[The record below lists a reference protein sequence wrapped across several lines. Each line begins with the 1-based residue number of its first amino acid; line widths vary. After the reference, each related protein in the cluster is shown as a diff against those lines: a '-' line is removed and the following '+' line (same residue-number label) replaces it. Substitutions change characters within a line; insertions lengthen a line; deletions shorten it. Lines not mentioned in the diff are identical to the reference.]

1 MQTNLFDSTPPPEL
15 PVSKI
20 VVQHNAL
27 VNARFDLSTVEM
39 RLFMAM
45 LSRIGRDDSEFRE
58 MRIPLTEVVALSGR
72 RPSSKDYQQVA
83 GMCNQLVSRILH
95 IERPNPARRANRR
108 NSDPD
113 FDKIP
118 LMAYAKYRGEE
129 GALHVRFNDEVM
141 PYLLQLQR
149 NFTKAQV
156 VQLLKLKSP
165 HSYRIYWLLKE
176 YSAFG
181 TRTITVDQLKA
192 LLNLEGQY
200 KQFPLF
206 RLRVLD
212 RAQLELAK
220 TDLPF
225 EYDLIR
231 QGKGVAEIKFRF
243 TSLAAGEG
251 EALLA
256 ANSAWED
263 ALLQAGVA
271 TASIVAVG
279 ELIERGDVEPGY
291 VQFVVQQQ
299 RERQRGGKVK
309 SLAGS
314 IVAAITKKHLTAEY
328 KEAQRRSAIPA
339 KKPVPARQESTE
351 VRYRLEEL
359 PAIYQTMVRKNLTT
373 ARSFEEH
380 FQTVYL
386 DQGFIIEADNQGV
399 KWAIKRN

>member
-1 MQTNLFDSTPPPEL
+1 MQTNLFDPTPPPEP

-181 TRTITVDQLKA
+181 TRTIAVDQLKA

-212 RAQLELAK
+212 RAQFELAK

-256 ANSAWED
+256 ASSAWED

-271 TASIVAVG
+271 AASIVAIG
-279 ELIERGDVEPGY
+279 ELVERGEVEPGY
-291 VQFVVQQQ
+291 VQYVVQHQ
-299 RERQRGGKVK
+299 RTKSTEGKIK

-328 KEAQRRSAIPA
+328 KEAQKRSVAPA
-339 KKPVPARQESTE
+339 KKPVSARQESSE

-373 ARSFEEH
+373 AASFEEH

-386 DQGFIIEADNQGV
+386 DQGFVIVADNEGV
-399 KWAIKRN
+399 KWAVKKS

>member
-1 MQTNLFDSTPPPEL
+1 MQTNLFDPTPPPEL

-181 TRTITVDQLKA
+181 TRTIAMDQLKA

-231 QGKGVAEIKFRF
+231 QGKGVSEIKFRF

-251 EALLA
+251 DALLA
-256 ANSAWED
+256 ANSPWED

-271 TASIVAVG
+271 TASIVAVS
-279 ELIERGDVEPGY
+279 ELIERGEIEPGY

-314 IVAAITKKHLTAEY
+314 IVSAITKKHLTTEY
-328 KEAQRRSAIPA
+328 LEAQRRTAAPV
-339 KKPVPARQESTE
+339 KKVAPARPESSE
-351 VRYRLEEL
+351 VRYRLDEL
-359 PAIYQTMVRKNLTT
+359 PAIYQTMVRKKLTT
-373 ARSFEEH
+373 ASSFEEH

-386 DQGFIIEADNQGV
+386 DQGFVVEADKQGV
-399 KWAIKRN
+399 QWAIKRD

>member
-1 MQTNLFDSTPPPEL
+1 MQTVLFDSTPSEEP
-15 PVSKI
+15 SGKI

-58 MRIPLTEVVALSGR
+58 MCIPLTEIVALSGR

-83 GMCNQLVSRILH
+83 SMCDQLVSRILH
-95 IERPNPARRANRR
+95 IERPTLTQRKERR
-108 NSDPD
+108 NAPD

-129 GALHVRFNDEVM
+129 GALRVRFNDEVM
-141 PYLLQLQR
+141 PYLLQLHR

-176 YSAFG
+176 YSTFG
-181 TRTITVDQLKA
+181 NRVMSVEELKG
-192 LLNLEGQY
+192 LLNLDGQY

-212 RAQLELAK
+212 KAQIELSQ

-225 EYDLIR
+225 EYELIR
-231 QGKGVAEIKFRF
+231 QGKSVFQIRF
-243 TSLAAGEG
+243 IFKQMPLLVEPLPPALAGWQEVLHQVGLAPSSLA
-251 EALLA
+251 
-256 ANSAWED
+256 
-263 ALLQAGVA
+263 
-271 TASIVAVG
+271 TIVSLVEQGA
-279 ELIERGDVEPGY
+279 IEPEY
-291 VQFVVQQQ
+291 VVFVVKAQ
-299 RERQRGGKVK
+299 REKHRLGKVK

-314 IVAAITKKHLTAEY
+314 VFTAITKRHLVTEY
-328 KEAQRRSAIPA
+328 QQAQERHKVRQVAVVEKVDAVRFQVSDLE
-339 KKPVPARQESTE
+339 PV
-351 VRYRLEEL
+351 
-359 PAIYQTMVRKNLTT
+359 YQTLVKKNKT
-373 ARSFEEH
+373 ADATFEEH
-380 FQTVYL
+380 LQRVYL
-386 DQGFIIEADNQGV
+386 SQGFVLRKDQEGKSWV
-399 KWAIKRN
+399 IKQ

>member
-1 MQTNLFDSTPPPEL
+1 MQTNLFDPTPTPEL

-95 IERPNPARRANRR
+95 IERPNPARRANRK

-181 TRTITVDQLKA
+181 TRTIGVDQLKA

-256 ANSAWED
+256 ASSAWEE

-271 TASIVAVG
+271 AASIVAVG
-279 ELIERGDVEPGY
+279 ELIERGEVEPGY
-291 VQFVVQQQ
+291 VQYVVQHQ
-299 RERQRGGKVK
+299 RSKSNEGKIK
-309 SLAGS
+309 SLAGA
-314 IVAAITKKHLTAEY
+314 IVSAITKKHLTAEY
-328 KEAQRRSAIPA
+328 KEAQKRSIAPA
-339 KKPVPARQESTE
+339 RKPAPARQDSKE
-351 VRYRLEEL
+351 VRYRLDEL

-373 ARSFEEH
+373 ASSFEEH
-380 FQTVYL
+380 FQSVYL
-386 DQGFIIEADNQGV
+386 DQGFVVETDGGGV
-399 KWAIKRN
+399 QWAVKRD